1 MLHRPQPP
9 VLRARPGT
17 AEPAVSPNVL
27 RDGTSDMAM
36 PNTRKCVPRQRDHT
50 LIMGGAAILLG
61 LSILAGIAFTYGYE
75 RGLTARDLLH
85 AGIHVLDNPKLPA
98 DL

>member
-1 MLHRPQPP
+1 
-9 VLRARPGT
+9 
-17 AEPAVSPNVL
+17 
-27 RDGTSDMAM
+27 MAM
-36 PNTRKCVPRQRDHT
+36 PNSRKCVPRQRDHT

-61 LSILAGIAFTYGYE
+61 LSILAGIAGYE

>member
-1 MLHRPQPP
+1 
-9 VLRARPGT
+9 
-17 AEPAVSPNVL
+17 
-27 RDGTSDMAM
+27 MAM
-36 PNTRKCVPRQRDHT
+36 PNYRKCVTRRRSDHT
-50 LIMGGAAILLG
+50 MILGGAAILLG
-61 LSILAGIAFTYGYE
+61 LSILAGIVFTYGYE

>member
-1 MLHRPQPP
+1 
-9 VLRARPGT
+9 
-17 AEPAVSPNVL
+17 
-27 RDGTSDMAM
+27 MAM
-36 PNTRKCVPRQRDHT
+36 PNSRKCVPRQRDNT
-50 LIMGGAAILLG
+50 LIVGGAAILLG
-61 LSILAGIAFTYGYE
+61 LSILAGIVFTYGYE